1 MLKQKTTRVDS
12 TRCTT
17 GRGDS
22 WGRAKALK
30 ILAIIPAYNEEETLA
45 GTVKELTTACP
56 SIDYLVV
63 NDGSHDRTPQI
74 CDELHLSHIDMPV
87 NCGLTSGVKAGMK
100 YAYRHDYDAA
110 VQFDADGQH
119 RPEYIPKMAEAMQ
132 KSGAD
137 IVIASR
143 NLAGGGA
150 EGARGVG
157 AKLITSLIKRATKQT
172 ITDPTSGMRM
182 YNRKMIEKFARDFD
196 ISPEPDTISLL
207 MRKGAKVVEI
217 PAQMRERQGGTS
229 YLHAWSSVSY
239 MARTCLSLLLFQWF
253 R

>member
-1 MLKQKTTRVDS
+1 MKV
-12 TRCTT
+12 
-17 GRGDS
+17 
-22 WGRAKALK
+22 
-30 ILAIIPAYNEEETLA
+30 LAIIPAYNEEECLA
-45 GTVKELTTACP
+45 NTVAELTSVCP
-56 SIDYLVV
+56 DIDYLVV
-63 NDGSHDRTPQI
+63 NDGSHDKTPEI
-74 CDELHLSHIDMPV
+74 CDELHLNHIDMPV

-100 YAYRHDYDAA
+100 YAYRHGYDAA

-119 RPEYIPKMAEAMQ
+119 MPQYISKMADAMREQ
-132 KSGAD
+132 NAD

-150 EGARGVG
+150 VGARGTG
-157 AKLITSLIKRATKQT
+157 AKLITALIKQATKQT

-182 YNRKMIEKFARDFD
+182 YNRRMIEIFARDFD

-207 MRKGAKVVEI
+207 IRKGAKVIEI
-217 PAQMRERQGGTS
+217 PAEMRERQGGTS
-229 YLHAWSSVSY
+229 YLRYFSAISY

>member
-1 MLKQKTTRVDS
+1 M
-12 TRCTT
+12 
-17 GRGDS
+17 
-22 WGRAKALK
+22 K
-30 ILAIIPAYNEEETLA
+30 ILAIIPAYNEEECLA
-45 GTVKELTTACP
+45 NTVSELTSVCP
-56 SIDYLVV
+56 DIHYLVV

-74 CDELHLSHIDMPV
+74 CDELHLNHIDMPV

-119 RPEYIPKMAEAMQ
+119 MPQYIIKMASAMQ
-132 KSGAD
+132 EQGAD

-150 EGARGVG
+150 VGARGTG
-157 AKLITSLIKRATKQT
+157 AKLITALIKHATKQT

-182 YNRKMIEKFARDFD
+182 YDRKMIEIFAREFD

-207 MRKGAKVVEI
+207 IRKGAKVIEI
-217 PAQMRERQGGTS
+217 SAGMRERQGGTS
-229 YLHAWSSVSY
+229 YLRYFSAVSY

>member
-1 MLKQKTTRVDS
+1 MKV
-12 TRCTT
+12 
-17 GRGDS
+17 
-22 WGRAKALK
+22 
-30 ILAIIPAYNEEETLA
+30 LAIIPAYNEEECLA
-45 GTVKELTTACP
+45 NTVAELTSVCP
-56 SIDYLVV
+56 DIDYLVV
-63 NDGSHDRTPQI
+63 NDGSHDRTPEI
-74 CDELHLSHIDMPV
+74 CDELHLNHIDMPV

-100 YAYRHDYDAA
+100 YAYRHGYDAA

-119 RPEYIPKMAEAMQ
+119 MPQYISKMADAMREQ
-132 KSGAD
+132 NAD

-150 EGARGVG
+150 VGARGTG
-157 AKLITSLIKRATKQT
+157 AKLITALIKQATKQT

-182 YNRKMIEKFARDFD
+182 YNRRMIEIFARDFD

-207 MRKGAKVVEI
+207 IRKGAKVIEI
-217 PAQMRERQGGTS
+217 PAEMRERQGGTS
-229 YLHAWSSVSY
+229 YLRYFSAISY

>member
-1 MLKQKTTRVDS
+1 LKV
-12 TRCTT
+12 
-17 GRGDS
+17 
-22 WGRAKALK
+22 
-30 ILAIIPAYNEEETLA
+30 LAIIPAYNEEECL
-45 GTVKELTTACP
+45 GNTVSELTSVCP
-56 SIDYLVV
+56 DVDYLVI

-74 CDELHLSHIDMPV
+74 CDELHLNHIDMPV

-100 YAYRHDYDAA
+100 YAYRHGYDAA

-119 RPEYIPKMAEAMQ
+119 MPEYISKMAEAMRRE
-132 KSGAD
+132 GAD
-137 IVIASR
+137 IIIASR

-150 EGARGVG
+150 VGARGTG
-157 AKLITSLIKRATKQT
+157 AKLITFFINCATKQT

-182 YNRKMIEKFARDFD
+182 YNRSMIEKFARDFD
-196 ISPEPDTISLL
+196 IAPEPDTISLL
-207 MRKGAKVVEI
+207 IRKGAKVIEI

-229 YLHAWSSVSY
+229 YLRYFSAISY

>member
-1 MLKQKTTRVDS
+1 MGLEV
-12 TRCTT
+12 
-17 GRGDS
+17 
-22 WGRAKALK
+22 LLN
-30 ILAIIPAYNEEETLA
+30 ILAIIPAYNEEECLA
-45 GTVKELTTACP
+45 DTVSELTSICP
-56 SIDYLVV
+56 GIDYLVV
-63 NDGSHDRTPQI
+63 NDGSSDRTPYI
-74 CDELHLSHIDMPV
+74 CDELHLNHIDMPV

-100 YAYRHDYDAA
+100 YAYRHGYDAA

-119 RPEYIPKMAEAMQ
+119 RPEFIPKMAEAMHL
-132 KSGAD
+132 KNAD

-150 EGARGVG
+150 AGARGTG
-157 AKLITSLIKRATKQT
+157 AKLITALIKRTTKQV

-182 YNRKMIEKFARDFD
+182 YNRHMIEVFARDFD

-207 MRKGAKVVEI
+207 IRKGAKVIEI
-217 PAQMRERQGGTS
+217 PAEMRDRQGGTS
-229 YLHAWSSVSY
+229 YLRYFSAVSY